1 MPGPLSLSSTMTLCS
16 AGGSSTQDNEATSP
30 PPVLILPTEVR
41 AGNGSPGTVPG
52 VLCSLEESCK
62 GPNGEPSGGW
72 DHEAP
77 WKGLGAQGFRGVS
90 GLWGVE
96 QGMED

>member
-1 MPGPLSLSSTMTLCS
+1 MPGPFSLSSTMMLCS
-16 AGGSSTQDNEATSP
+16 AGGSSAQDNEAT
-30 PPVLILPTEVR
+30 VLTTETGWQRFTWYCTWGLV
-41 AGNGSPGTVPG
+41 
-52 VLCSLEESCK
+52 SLEESFK

-90 GLWGVE
+90 GLWGFE
-96 QGMED
+96 QGMEDHEC